1 MIEYIRG
8 VLAEKDISRVAV
20 EAAGVGY
27 AVSIP
32 LSTYEKLPEPGR
44 EVKVYIHYYMRED
57 DVSLYGFA
65 SKDEREVFRHLITV
79 NSVGPKVAMGI
90 MSGVSVD
97 NLVAYVNSGNS
108 AALRKL
114 PGVGPK
120 TAERIIVELKGK
132 LTAYSSG
139 GGMTAAQ
146 SGKPLSGSRREE
158 AYAAMISLGY
168 NDKQVAKA
176 IGRVEQEVGDG
187 DVAVEEWIRMALQVI

>member
-8 VLAEKDISRVAV
+8 ILAEKDISRVAV
-20 EAAGVGY
+20 EASGVGY

-44 EVKVYIHYYMRED
+44 EIKVYIHYYMRED

-97 NLVAYVNSGNS
+97 DLAAYVNSGNS
-108 AALRKL
+108 AALRKI

-132 LTAYSSG
+132 LTGYA
-139 GGMTAAQ
+139 GGMTAQ
-146 SGKPLSGSRREE
+146 SAKSSASGGRREE

-176 IGRVEQEVGDG
+176 IGRVEQEVGG
-187 DVAVEEWIRMALQVI
+187 NNVPVEEWIRMALQVI